1 MRRMLYP
8 IGEVSAQVFWLEQ
21 TQRERDAVEK
31 LDLWLFQLSGFRDF
45 SDTKEEFSDKVEEW
59 LAAELKAFDE
69 RQK

>member
-1 MRRMLYP
+1 MYMSNDCATELDEAR
-8 IGEVSAQVFWLEQ
+8 
-21 TQRERDAVEK
+21 QRERVAVEK